1 MVISVQVT
9 LQWHYNAYCIRKK
22 FHAFII
28 TRLQT
33 TKSSGRVLVPQC
45 WAIQIN
51 TIWFKQLNINRSWA
65 LTEFSYQDIS
75 SEEHVSNFS
84 FYIDIIRHI
93 VQEDVSQVFE
103 LYYKL
108 QLLPIQLE
116 CRKSFWDNLISL
128 VLGRKHHA
136 DCFTQIHCQL

>member
-9 LQWHYNAYCIRKK
+9 LQWHYNAFCIRKK

-51 TIWFKQLNINRSWA
+51 TMWFKQLNINRSWA

-75 SEEHVSNFS
+75 SEERVSNFS

-93 VQEDVSQVFE
+93 VQEDVSQVYE
-103 LYYKL
+103 LNYKL

-116 CRKSFWDNLISL
+116 CRKSIWDNLSL
-128 VLGRKHHA
+128 DLGRKHHA
-136 DCFTQIHCQL
+136 DCFTQVHCQL